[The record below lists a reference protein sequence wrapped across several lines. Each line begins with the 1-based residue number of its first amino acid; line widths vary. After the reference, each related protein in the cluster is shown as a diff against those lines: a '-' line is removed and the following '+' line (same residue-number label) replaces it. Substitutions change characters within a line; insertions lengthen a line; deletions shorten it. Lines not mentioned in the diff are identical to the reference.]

1 MVLEPKTRTGMPL
14 EEFIAEF
21 ERAPFELIDGEGR
34 ALMPPVALHVY
45 VISQLIEALI
55 AYRIH
60 RSTGRFFTE
69 STFVLMDVKNWVKD
83 SRVPDIAYYAAARW
97 EDYVV
102 HMPDWGSKPL
112 VLVPD
117 LCVEVVSKNDK
128 FSEVQQKVDL
138 YLDDGVQQ
146 VWVISPEDRSVL
158 LYSAGEKAI
167 KRLTSDDALTSPLLP
182 EFSLPVS
189 AIFPD

>member
-1 MVLEPKTRTGMPL
+1 
-14 EEFIAEF
+14 
-21 ERAPFELIDGEGR
+21 
-34 ALMPPVALHVY
+34 
-45 VISQLIEALI
+45 
-55 AYRIH
+55 
-60 RSTGRFFTE
+60 
-69 STFVLMDVKNWVKD
+69 
-83 SRVPDIAYYAAARW
+83 
-97 EDYVV
+97 
-102 HMPDWGSKPL
+102 
-112 VLVPD
+112 
-117 LCVEVVSKNDK
+117 VEVVSKNDK

>member
-14 EEFIAEF
+14 DDFIAEF
-21 ERAPFELIDGEGR
+21 ERAPFELIDGER
-34 ALMPPVALHVY
+34 KPLVPPVALHIY
-45 VISQLIEALI
+45 VISQVIEALV
-55 AYRIH
+55 AYRIRH
-60 RSTGRFFTE
+60 STGRFFTE

-97 EDYVV
+97 EEYLA

-112 VLVPD
+112 ILVPD
-117 LCVEVVSKNDK
+117 LCVEVVSKNET
-128 FSEVQQKVDL
+128 FNEVQQKVDL

-158 LYSAGEKAI
+158 IYSAGEKAI
-167 KRLTSDDALTSPLLP
+167 KRLTSDDALTSALLP

-189 AIFPD
+189 AVFPI

>member
-34 ALMPPVALHVY
+34 ALMPPVALRVY